1 MVRVGGS
8 SVVAVEVVG
17 RTWQIQEIFSRQSQ
31 PAFVDRLDMWCEMK
45 KINKDYKDFFG
56 WTTKKMELPLTK
68 MGKTTE
74 VWENFGSSF

>member
-31 PAFVDRLDMWCEMK
+31 PAFVDRLDM
-45 KINKDYKDFFG
+45 
-56 WTTKKMELPLTK
+56 
-68 MGKTTE
+68 
-74 VWENFGSSF
+74 